1 MIKAV
6 LIDVDNTLL
15 DFNLSAE
22 RSIENAFNKYGLP
35 YNEKT
40 FPTFRVINDKLWD
53 RIEQGE
59 ITRKELHRDRFNIIF
74 KDLGID
80 FDGYTIEQEFL
91 DQLFNVA
98 IPVDGALETL
108 KYLSEKYKVYTAS
121 NALHLQQ
128 INRLTI
134 SGLMPYVSKT
144 FISEVIGYPKPSPEF
159 FKACF
164 EGIKP
169 IEINQTI
176 MIGDSLNAD
185 IMGGKNCGLT
195 TIYFNYNKKPIP
207 EDKRGYCDYVVD
219 NLLEIKN
226 II

>member
-22 RSIENAFNKYGLP
+22 KSIQNAFNKYGLP
-35 YNEKT
+35 FTENT
-40 FPTFRVINDKLWD
+40 FPRFRVINDMLWD
-53 RIEQGE
+53 KIENGE

-74 KDLGID
+74 NDLGID

-91 DQLFNVA
+91 AQLFNVA

-108 KYLSEKYKVYTAS
+108 KYLSSKYKVFTAS

-128 INRLTI
+128 LNRLTV
-134 SGLMPYVSKT
+134 SGLMPYITKT

-159 FKACF
+159 YKVCF
-164 EGIKP
+164 DGISP
-169 IEINQTI
+169 ISPDETI
-176 MIGDSLNAD
+176 MIGDSINAD
-185 IMGGKNCGLT
+185 IVGGKNCGLK

-207 EDKRGYCDYVVD
+207 EDKRGYCDYVV
-219 NLLEIKN
+219 NHLLEIKN
-226 II
+226 IL